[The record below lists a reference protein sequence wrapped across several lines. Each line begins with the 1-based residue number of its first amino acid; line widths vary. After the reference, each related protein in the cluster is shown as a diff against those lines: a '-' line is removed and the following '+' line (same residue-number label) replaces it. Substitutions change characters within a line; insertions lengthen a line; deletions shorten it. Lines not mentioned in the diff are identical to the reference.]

1 MIPTTAYAWA
11 FALLGTFAI
20 LFQVAL
26 ALGAPWG
33 ELTLGGRHRGALPG
47 AWRVVPVV
55 SGALLAGFIG
65 IVLARAGVFP
75 PGLLPSGL
83 QSLVPTLTWVVVG
96 YCALGC
102 IVNTIT
108 PSARERR
115 LWVPVLVLML
125 TSSTVVAIS

>member
-1 MIPTTAYAWA
+1 MSLTTACAWA
-11 FALLGTFAI
+11 FALLGTFAM

-47 AWRVVPVV
+47 AWRLMPVF
-55 SGALLAGFIG
+55 SGVLLAGFIG
-65 IVLARAGVFP
+65 IVLARAGVLP
-75 PGLLPSGL
+75 PGLLPAGIA
-83 QSLVPTLTWVVVG
+83 SLVPTLTWVVVG
-96 YCALGC
+96 YNALGC
-102 IVNTIT
+102 VVNTIT

-125 TSSTVVAIS
+125 ASSTVVALS